1 MKYSVIVPVY
11 NEEEVLPET
20 CRRLRRVMETTG
32 ESFELIFVD
41 DGSRDS
47 SVAIL
52 QEIGKQD
59 PAVKVVVFSRNFGQ
73 QAAISAGLAAASGE
87 AMVIIDADLQDP
99 PEVIPKMIAKWK
111 EGYQVVYGKRS
122 ERKGETWFKKF
133 TAAAFYRLMNRLT
146 ECEIPMDT
154 GDFRLMDRKVVDAL
168 QSMRE
173 HNRFIRGL
181 TSWIGF
187 KQTGISYVRQ
197 ARHSGE
203 TKYPLRKMVRF
214 AMDAI
219 TGFSYFPLQ
228 IMIYVSFVLGV
239 LAVLAI
245 PVVSILRVVL
255 GSGFMGGQATTIV
268 LLLTIGAFQLF
279 FLFIMGQY
287 IARIYDEVRD
297 RPLYI
302 VASAKGF
309 NTQPTTEKSPEPQPE
324 MES

>member
-154 GDFRLMDRKVVDAL
+154 GDFRLIDRSVREAL
-168 QSMRE
+168 MQLPEKS
-173 HNRFIRGL
+173 RFLRGL
-181 TSWIGF
+181 ISWTGF
-187 KQTGISYVRQ
+187 R
-197 ARHSGE
+197 SGE
-203 TKYPLRKMVRF
+203 ILFVREQRWAGVTKYPFRKMLKLSF
-214 AMDAI
+214 DAI
-219 TGFSYFPLQ
+219 TSFSYKPLKLA
-228 IMIYVSFVLGV
+228 YYAGFALSGASLVYLVVALFGWLLHRGVSGLGCAAALV
-239 LAVLAI
+239 
-245 PVVSILRVVL
+245 
-255 GSGFMGGQATTIV
+255 
-268 LLLTIGAFQLF
+268 LF
-279 FLFIMGQY
+279 FNGVIL
-287 IARIYDEVRD
+287 IALGILGEYVGRIYEEAKG
-297 RPLYI
+297 RPLYL
-302 VASAKGF
+302 VARTINF
-309 NTQPTTEKSPEPQPE
+309 EKSGG
-324 MES
+324 